1 MKANF
6 LRSAS
11 CWLALTVAAVALVAL
26 LPCAA
31 LAQQKLGAPPGK
43 GSFTR
48 YCASCHGVD
57 GKGNGPMAS
66 LLTTKPN
73 DLTQLA
79 KKNNGKFPALRVAR
93 IIDGREPIAAHG
105 PVDMPVYGERFGL
118 VEAPTGGSPV
128 EQTTIRQR
136 IQLLVQYINHIQE
149 K

>member
-1 MKANF
+1 MKTKF

-11 CWLALTVAAVALVAL
+11 CLLASAVAAVVAL

-57 GKGNGPMAS
+57 GKGNGPLAP
-66 LLTTKPN
+66 LLTPKPS

-93 IIDGREPIAAHG
+93 IIDGRDPIAAHG
-105 PVDMPVYGERFGL
+105 PPDMTVWGERFGE

-128 EQTTIRQR
+128 EQTEIRQR
-136 IQLLVQYINHIQE
+136 IQLLIRYIDHIQE